1 MSCGI
6 NRRRVQEAKYK
17 YLPRTCLN
25 LLLVICSLL
34 LLTVSSMLAQ
44 YRIPPIGQTPRGIP
58 TALQNVG
65 IDQHLNEQVSLDLVF
80 RDETGKSVRLGKY
93 FVNKPVILS
102 LVYFECPMLCT
113 QVLNGLVSSL
123 KVLKFTVGKE
133 FEVVTISFNPQ
144 EGPPL
149 AAAKKE
155 TYLGRYS
162 RPGAEGGWHFLTG
175 NEDSIQAITKA
186 VGFRYTRDPRTG
198 QFAHAS
204 GIMLL
209 TPQGRV
215 SRYFYGIEYAPRDLR
230 LGLVEASAN
239 KIGTVTD
246 QVLLFCYHY
255 DPREG
260 KYSAVILNLI
270 RLGGVLTLLAL
281 GVAWF
286 VWFRR
291 SSWQHQLKVE
301 RAP

>member
-1 MSCGI
+1 MKSKLKSEFI
-6 NRRRVQEAKYK
+6 
-17 YLPRTCLN
+17 
-25 LLLVICSLL
+25 LVLSFIAFCSS
-34 LLTVSSMLAQ
+34 TLAQ

-58 TALQNVG
+58 ESLRNVG
-65 IDQHLNEQVSLDLVF
+65 IDQKLNEQVPPGLVF
-80 RDETGKSVRLGKY
+80 RDETGKVVHLGEY
-93 FVNKPVILS
+93 FGSKPVVLA

-123 KVLKFTVGKE
+123 KTLNFTIGKE
-133 FEVVTISFNPQ
+133 FEVITVSFNPH

-155 TYLGRYS
+155 AYLDRYS
-162 RPGAEGGWHFLTG
+162 RPGSEGGWHFLTG
-175 NEDSIQAITKA
+175 GEEAIQALTKA
-186 VGFRYTRDPRTG
+186 VGFRYAYDSRTG

-215 SRYFYGIEYAPRDLR
+215 SRYFYGIEYAPRDVR

-246 QVLLFCYHY
+246 QLLLFCYNY

-286 VWFRR
+286 AWFRR
-291 SSWQHQLKVE
+291 STWRNQLSAGRVH
-301 RAP
+301 

>member
-1 MSCGI
+1 M
-6 NRRRVQEAKYK
+6 
-17 YLPRTCLN
+17 LM
-25 LLLVICSLL
+25 
-34 LLTVSSMLAQ
+34 VSPALAQ

-58 TALQNVG
+58 ETLRNVG
-65 IDQHLNEQVSLDLVF
+65 IDQHLNEQVPLDLVF
-80 RDETGKSVRLGKY
+80 LDETGKPVRLGEFFGK
-93 FVNKPVILS
+93 KPIILT

-123 KVLKFTVGKE
+123 KVLNFSVGKE
-133 FEVVTISFNPQ
+133 FEVITVSFNPQ
-144 EGPPL
+144 EGPAL
-149 AAAKKE
+149 ATAKKE
-155 TYLGRYS
+155 TYLDRYS

-175 NEDSIQAITKA
+175 NEESIKALTKA
-186 VGFRYTRDPRTG
+186 VGFRYALDPRTG
-198 QFAHAS
+198 QYAHAS

-209 TPQGRV
+209 TPQGLV
-215 SRYFYGIEYAPRDLR
+215 SRYFYGIEYPPRDLR
-230 LGLVEASAN
+230 LGLVEGSAN

-260 KYSAVILNLI
+260 KYSAAILNLI

-286 VWFRR
+286 VWLRR
-291 SSWQHQLKVE
+291 GFWHHQLKVE

>member
-1 MSCGI
+1 MNSKSK
-6 NRRRVQEAKYK
+6 NKF
-17 YLPRTCLN
+17 
-25 LLLVICSLL
+25 LLALFFIVFCS
-34 LLTVSSMLAQ
+34 TTPAQ

-58 TALQNVG
+58 ENLRNVG
-65 IDQHLNEQVSLDLVF
+65 IDQKLNEQVPPGLVF
-80 RDETGKSVRLGKY
+80 RDETGRVVHLGEY
-93 FVNKPVILS
+93 FRNKPIILN

-113 QVLNGLVSSL
+113 QVLNGLVSCL
-123 KVLKFTVGKE
+123 RTLNFTIGNE
-133 FEVVTISFNPQ
+133 FEVITVSFNPH

-155 TYLGRYS
+155 AYLDRYS
-162 RPGAEGGWHFLTG
+162 RPGSEGGWHFLTG
-175 NEDSIQAITKA
+175 GEEAIQALTKA
-186 VGFRYTRDPRTG
+186 VGFRYSYDSRTG
-198 QFAHAS
+198 QYAHAS

-246 QVLLFCYHY
+246 QLLLFCYHY

-260 KYSAVILNLI
+260 KYSTVILNLI

-286 VWFRR
+286 AWIRR
-291 SSWQHQLKVE
+291 TTWRHQLNGGRVQ
-301 RAP
+301 

>member
-1 MSCGI
+1 
-6 NRRRVQEAKYK
+6 
-17 YLPRTCLN
+17 LN

-34 LLTVSSMLAQ
+34 LLTVSPTLAQ

-58 TALQNVG
+58 ATLQNVG
-65 IDQHLNEQVSLDLVF
+65 IDQHLDEQVPLALVF
-80 RDETGKSVRLGKY
+80 RDETGKSVRLDEY

-113 QVLNGLVSSL
+113 QVLNGLVSSM
-123 KVLKFTVGKE
+123 KVLKFNVGKE
-133 FEVVTISFNPQ
+133 FQVVTISFNPQ

-155 TYLGRYS
+155 TYLERYS
-162 RPGAEGGWHFLTG
+162 RPGAERGWHFLTG

-239 KIGTVTD
+239 KIGSVTD

-291 SSWQHQLKVE
+291 GSRQHHLEVE